1 METNK
6 LYVGG
11 IPWALEW
18 QDVKDAFKVHGE
30 VNHVKII
37 KDRETWRSKGYWFVE
52 FAEVQAAVKARE
64 EMNGGELQWRTL
76 KVEFAVEKPSEE
88 SNLVTI

>member
-37 KDRETWRSKGYWFVE
+37 KDRETGRSK
-52 FAEVQAAVKARE
+52 
-64 EMNGGELQWRTL
+64 
-76 KVEFAVEKPSEE
+76 
-88 SNLVTI
+88 

>member
-37 KDRETWRSKGYWFVE
+37 KDRETARSKWYGFVE
-52 FAEVQAAVKARE
+52 FAEIESAVKARE
-64 EMNGGELQWRTL
+64 QMNGSELQGRTL

-88 SNLVTI
+88 SNVVTI

>member
-37 KDRETWRSKGYWFVE
+37 KDRETGRSKWYGFVE
-52 FAEVQAAVKARE
+52 FANVEDAAKARD
-64 EMNGGELQWRTL
+64 EMNGNELEGRTL
-76 KVEFAVEKPSEE
+76 KVEFAVEK
-88 SNLVTI
+88 NTVAA